1 MPMMEKPIVACI
13 QHRLLISAS
22 VEEYDAHL
30 HRFLRTAKAKGA
42 SLALFPELSG
52 LAYAIPSFSGWRNS
66 LLKSASKGSVQPE
79 GLWERTK
86 SKLAGGA
93 ANVVRADLG
102 QSLQEA
108 LLTMPESLRDAYIS
122 AFSNLARQYEM
133 ILVAGS
139 QYELDP
145 ATQEMQN
152 VSLVFGADGEIIG
165 RQAKVVLGS
174 RDYGVNQPADGWG
187 VISTEVGRIGILLG
201 NDVLYPE
208 PSRILAYQGADML
221 LAMGAVTKPATYH
234 KIRQAALAR
243 CQENQLYGMASFLVG
258 PDPFTPDDAPK
269 FVGKSAIFA
278 PLEFTHRFTGVMVEV
293 GSPLA
298 EGVITA
304 EWDYPALEEL
314 WQESDTPLRREM
326 PLLQA
331 GPILASVYGRALPL
345 AENEQLMIEAAI
357 LAEAQLLDDDEIL
370 PFEQDIE
377 DAPAE
382 EDVATESESEYSGQV
397 QEDASISEDVD
408 DSIVEATDTATIDD
422 DELISDEIES
432 VIPPSPEPEAE
443 ELPTLSSLWPDST
456 MAMSGSDYDYDDAVD
471 LPDDVADDTGKVEAE
486 IDDVA
491 IPDAIIEPDAEVLT
505 ELEESDFAPP
515 ATTTDIFD
523 KQISATVLAGSE
535 ASVESSDSIE
545 KGDPTEASLDAM
557 AKPETSEDEPGQET
571 SESWDSND
579 RDLSEPVSQESVEST
594 AEPQGFRWPWQK

>member
-1 MPMMEKPIVACI
+1 MMEKPIVACI

-66 LLKSASKGSVQPE
+66 LLKSAGKGSVQPA

-133 ILVAGS
+133 TLVAGS

-152 VSLVFGADGEIIG
+152 VSLVFGPDGEIIG
-165 RQAKVVLGS
+165 RQAKVVLGT

-221 LAMGAVTKPATYH
+221 LTMGAVTKPATYH

-258 PDPFTPDDAPK
+258 PDPFAPDDAPK

-382 EDVATESESEYSGQV
+382 GDAVTESESDYSGQM
-397 QEDASISEDVD
+397 QEEPGTSEDVD
-408 DSIVEATDTATIDD
+408 ASFDEATDTASVDD
-422 DELISDEIES
+422 NELIPDEIEG

-456 MAMSGSDYDYDDAVD
+456 MAMSGSDYDYDDAVASD
-471 LPDDVADDTGKVEAE
+471 AGEVEAE

-491 IPDAIIEPDAEVLT
+491 IPDAVIEPDAEALT

-515 ATTTDIFD
+515 ATTADIFD
-523 KQISATVLAGSE
+523 EQISATVLAGSE
-535 ASVESSDSIE
+535 APVESSDSIE
-545 KGDPTEASLDAM
+545 EGDPTEAALDAM
-557 AKPETSEDEPGQET
+557 AEPETAQDEPDQET
-571 SESWDSND
+571 SESWGLDD
-579 RDLSEPVSQESVEST
+579 SEPPDMVSQESAESGS
-594 AEPQGFRWPWQK
+594 EPQKFRCSNSRSVKH